1 MTFKDDMPLGLATDR
16 IHSPSGFRWMVCMAL
31 ALTVL
36 LAGCDGSGGSGGTVF
51 GPNVQLSGRVTYD
64 SVPVAASVTPY
75 VAYLDYAE
83 TVARPARGV
92 QVAAIDDDGRE
103 LALGAA
109 DADGRYVLTVPK
121 NTPVRLRAVAR
132 LYQAPGDGASWD
144 FTIRDNT
151 SPGYA
156 DKAAS
161 IYAVQ
166 GEAFN
171 TGVAHL
177 SRDLHAASGWTGA
190 GYGNPRS
197 AAPFAILD
205 QIFTGMQKVLAVDED
220 AVFAPM
226 NTYWSIH
233 NRSTNGD
240 KAIGEIGTSHWQPGT
255 DHPGLYILGK
265 EDSDTDEYDT
275 AVVVH
280 EWGHYF
286 EAKFSRS
293 DSVGGSHGGGDL
305 LDMRVSFG
313 EGWGNAL
320 AGMVRD
326 DPIYADTQGIRQSE
340 ASVVADLDTIPADET
355 RGWFNEASVQHV
367 LYQMYKAPS
376 IGFGAIYEAMVGPQK
391 DTPAFTSLFSF
402 ATYLRGGVDGAGQ
415 GLTDTLLANI
425 GMVNGAKL
433 DIWGDEQTYPG
444 SLAADGEDFVVP
456 VYRDFTLGAPGE
468 RICGTYVLGK
478 DYNKLGRFQ
487 FRRVTIDEA
496 GAGDYTLT
504 LDEDPGAPPLEEDEL
519 AGLYLTSRGVSKLEL
534 EFEGPRAG
542 GYSST
547 VDVSLAAGVYTMAV
561 VDQREDGTP
570 YCQTIT
576 LTKKP

>member
-166 GEAFN
+166 GEAFS

-205 QIFTGMQKVLAVDED
+205 QIFSAMQKVLAVDED

-233 NRSTNGD
+233 NRNTNGD
-240 KAIGEIGTSHWQPGT
+240 KAIGEIDTSHWQPGT

-265 EDSDTDEYDT
+265 EDVDTDEYDT
-275 AVVVH
+275 AVIVH

-293 DSVGGSHGGGDL
+293 DSVGGPHGGGDL
-305 LDMRVSFG
+305 LDMRVTFG

>member
-1 MTFKDDMPLGLATDR
+1 M
-16 IHSPSGFRWMVCMAL
+16 SGFRPMTFVVFAL
-31 ALTVL
+31 ALL
-36 LAGCDGSGGSGGTVF
+36 LAGCDGSGSSGGPGGSGGEVP

-64 SVPVAASVTPY
+64 FVPTVASLAPRE
-75 VAYLDYAE
+75 AYLDYAS

-92 QVAAIDDDGRE
+92 QVAAIAEDGGE
-103 LALGAA
+103 LATGTA

-121 NTPVRLRAVAR
+121 NANIRLRAIAR
-132 LYQAPGDGASWD
+132 LFKAPGDGASWD

-166 GEAFN
+166 GEAFS

-205 QIFTGMQKVLAVDED
+205 QIFSAMQKVLAVDED

-233 NRSTNGD
+233 NRNTNGD
-240 KAIGEIGTSHWQPGT
+240 KAIGEIDTSHWQPGT

-265 EDSDTDEYDT
+265 EDVDTDEYDT
-275 AVVVH
+275 AVIVH

-293 DSVGGSHGGGDL
+293 DSVGGPHGGGDL
-305 LDMRVSFG
+305 LDMRVTFG

-326 DPIYADTQGIRQSE
+326 DPIYADTEGVQQSKVG
-340 ASVVADLDTIPADET
+340 VVMDLNTPADPADPP
-355 RGWFNEASVQHV
+355 GWFNEASVQHM

-376 IGFGAIYEAMVGPQK
+376 IGFGAIYETMVGPQK
-391 DTPAFTSLFSF
+391 DTPAYTSLFSF
-402 ATYLRGGVDGAGQ
+402 ATYLRGAVDGAGQ
-415 GLTDTLLANI
+415 ALIDTLLANI
-425 GMVNGAKL
+425 GMVNGATDL
-433 DIWGDEQTYPG
+433 DIWGSNQNYPPTLDPG
-444 SLAADGEDFVVP
+444 GKVFVVP
-456 VYRDFTLGAPGE
+456 VYRDFPLTTDE
-468 RICGTYVLGK
+468 IICGTYVLGQ
-478 DYNKLGRFQ
+478 DYNKLGRYQ
-487 FRRVTIDEA
+487 FRRVTIGAAE
-496 GAGDYTLT
+496 AGDYTLKF
-504 LDEDPGAPPLEEDEL
+504 DPDPGAPPLEEDDL
-519 AGLYLTSRGVSKLEL
+519 AGLYLSSRGVSKVEL
-534 EFEGPRAG
+534 EFQGPMAG
-542 GYSST
+542 GYGGT
-547 VDVSLAAGVYTMAV
+547 VDVSLDAGVYTMAV
-561 VDQREDGTP
+561 IDQRQDGTP

-576 LTKKP
+576 LTKK

>member
-205 QIFTGMQKVLAVDED
+205 QIFTGMQKVLAVDQD

-233 NRSTNGD
+233 NRSANGD
-240 KAIGEIGTSHWQPGT
+240 KAKGEIGTSHWQPGT

-293 DSVGGSHGGGDL
+293 DSVGGSHGNEEN

-326 DPIYADTQGIRQSE
+326 DPIYADTQGPRQ
-340 ASVVADLDTIPADET
+340 AHAGVVADLDTIPVGET

-376 IGFGAIYEAMVGPQK
+376 IGFGAIYAAMVGPQK
-391 DTPAFTSLFSF
+391 DTPALTSLFSF
-402 ATYLRGGVDGAGQ
+402 ATYLRGVVDGAGQ
-415 GLTDTLLANI
+415 GLIDTLLGDI
-425 GMVNGAKL
+425 DTVNGDDL
-433 DIWGDEQTYPG
+433 DIWGTNQTYPAFLDAG
-444 SLAADGEDFVVP
+444 GKHFVVP
-456 VYRDFTLGAPGE
+456 VYRDFPLATDE
-468 RICGTYVLGK
+468 TICGTYVLGK

-487 FRRVTIDEA
+487 FRRVTIDV
-496 GAGDYTLT
+496 AGDYTLT
-504 LDEDPGAPPLEEDEL
+504 FYPDPDAPAPPDLEEDEL
-519 AGLYLTSRGVSKLEL
+519 AGLNLSSRGVSQVEL

-542 GYSST
+542 GYGGT
-547 VDVSLAAGVYTMAV
+547 VDVSLDAGVYTMAV
-561 VDQREDGTP
+561 VDQRNNGTP
-570 YCQTIT
+570 YCQTVT